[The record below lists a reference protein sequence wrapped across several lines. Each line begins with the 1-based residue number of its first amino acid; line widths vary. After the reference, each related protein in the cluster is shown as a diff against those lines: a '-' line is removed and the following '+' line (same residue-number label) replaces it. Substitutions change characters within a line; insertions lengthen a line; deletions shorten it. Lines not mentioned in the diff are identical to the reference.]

1 MNNKYQLVK
10 QKIEDL
16 KSEIEYHN
24 NLYYNEDKNEISDLE
39 FDKKLSYLIELE
51 KKYPEFKTSDSP
63 SERVGGKITKK
74 FETKNHK
81 IPMLSLSNTYS
92 ESELFDFDKRMKK
105 RLSNNDIEY
114 TCEIKYDGVAL
125 SLIYENRKLKYALT
139 RGDGKKGDNI
149 TTNVYTIRS
158 IPLKLSSIAPSY
170 MEIRGEVFISK
181 SNFKK
186 LNDYKKN
193 SNEPLFANARNAAS
207 GSLKLQDSSEVAKR
221 KLDCYIYSLNSKFE
235 SVNDHNEA
243 LKTLKN
249 LNFNVPN
256 SFKKCKNIEEVIS
269 YIKYWENK
277 RENLDVET
285 DGIVIKVNNFKQQEE
300 LGFTSKNPRWAIA
313 YKYKSESAETTL
325 KDITYQVGR
334 TGAITPVAKL
344 KPIKLSG
351 SVIRK
356 ASLHNFNEIKRLD
369 LRIGD
374 TISIEKGGE
383 IIPKITGVNID
394 KRSNISKSVKF
405 ITHCPSCN
413 SPISKIKNEANY
425 YCRNH
430 KYCLPQIIGKVQ
442 HFIGKDAV
450 NIEFLGPETI
460 KGLIDND
467 LIKNIADLY
476 KLKYHDLYDLKIEF
490 KNSNG
495 ERKIRSLKEK
505 SCRNIINSISQSKNS
520 NYSNILF
527 GLGIRYVGKSTAE
540 VLSEHFN
547 NIKKLID
554 AKYDEI
560 IQINEIGDK
569 IAESIC
575 EFFKDNDNISIVSK
589 LEKNGLKLYSK
600 KKINIDSSIKNI
612 KFVIT
617 GTFINYTRD
626 ELKNIIKINGGKI
639 SSSISKNTD
648 FLILGKNFG
657 PSKKSKAANLGIK
670 IISENDFENLLLT

>member
-139 RGDGKKGDNI
+139 RGDGKKGDDI

-158 IPLKLSSIAPSY
+158 IPLKLSSIAPSNL
-170 MEIRGEVFISK
+170 EVRGEVFISK

-193 SNEPLFANARNAAS
+193 SNEQLFANARNAAS

-243 LKTLKN
+243 LKKLKD

-285 DGIVIKVNNFKQQEE
+285 DGIVIKVNNFKKQEE

-374 TISIEKGGE
+374 IVFIEKGGE
-383 IIPKITGVNID
+383 IIPKITGVKID

-442 HFIGKDAV
+442 HFIGKDAL

-460 KGLIDND
+460 KGLIDNK
-467 LIKNIADLY
+467 LVKNIADLY
-476 KLKYHDLYDLKIEF
+476 KLNYHDLYDLKIEF

-495 ERKIRSLKEK
+495 DRKIRSLKEK

-547 NIKKLID
+547 SIKKLID

-575 EFFKDNDNISIVSK
+575 EFFKDNDNISIVSQ
-589 LEKNGLKLYSK
+589 LEKNGLKLFSK

-617 GTFINYTRD
+617 GTFINYSRD

-639 SSSISKNTD
+639 SSSVSKTTD

-657 PSKKSKAANLGIK
+657 PSKKSKADNLNIK
-670 IISENDFENLLLT
+670 IISENDFENLLLK

>member
-139 RGDGKKGDNI
+139 RGDGKKGDDI

-221 KLDCYIYSLNSKFE
+221 KLDCFIYSLNSKFE

-505 SCRNIINSISQSKNS
+505 SCQNIINSISQSKNS

-600 KKINIDSSIKNI
+600 KKININSSIKNI

-657 PSKKSKAANLGIK
+657 PSKKSKADNLGIK

>member
-139 RGDGKKGDNI
+139 RGDGKKGDDI

-221 KLDCYIYSLNSKFE
+221 KLDCFIYSLNSKFE

-394 KRSNISKSVKF
+394 KRSNINKSVKF

-505 SCRNIINSISQSKNS
+505 SCQNIINSISQSKNS

>member
-139 RGDGKKGDNI
+139 RGDGKKGDDI

-221 KLDCYIYSLNSKFE
+221 KLDCFIYSLNSKFE

-285 DGIVIKVNNFKQQEE
+285 DGIVIKVNNFKKQEE

-374 TISIEKGGE
+374 IVFIEKGGE
-383 IIPKITGVNID
+383 IIPKITGVKID

-442 HFIGKDAV
+442 HFIGKDAL

-460 KGLIDND
+460 KGLIDNK
-467 LIKNIADLY
+467 LVKNIADLY
-476 KLKYHDLYDLKIEF
+476 KLNYHDLYDLKIEF

-495 ERKIRSLKEK
+495 DRKIRSLKEK

-547 NIKKLID
+547 SIKKLID

-575 EFFKDNDNISIVSK
+575 EFFKDNDNISIVSQ
-589 LEKNGLKLYSK
+589 LEKNGLKLFSK
-600 KKINIDSSIKNI
+600 KKNK
-612 KFVIT
+612 
-617 GTFINYTRD
+617 Y
-626 ELKNIIKINGGKI
+626 
-639 SSSISKNTD
+639 
-648 FLILGKNFG
+648 
-657 PSKKSKAANLGIK
+657 
-670 IISENDFENLLLT
+670 

>member
-139 RGDGKKGDNI
+139 RGDGKKGDDI

-221 KLDCYIYSLNSKFE
+221 KLDCFIYSLNSKFE

-394 KRSNISKSVKF
+394 KRTNISKSVKF

-460 KGLIDND
+460 KGLINND

-547 NIKKLID
+547 NIKKLIN

-569 IAESIC
+569 IAKSIC

-657 PSKKSKAANLGIK
+657 PSKKFKADNLGIK
-670 IISENDFENLLLT
+670 MISENDFENLLLT

>member
-139 RGDGKKGDNI
+139 RGDGKKGDDI

-221 KLDCYIYSLNSKFE
+221 KLDCFIYSLNSKFE

-505 SCRNIINSISQSKNS
+505 SCQNIINSISQSKNS

-657 PSKKSKAANLGIK
+657 PSKKSKADNLSIK

>member
-1 MNNKYQLVK
+1 MNNKYPIVK

-39 FDKKLSYLIELE
+39 FDKKLTYLIELE

-63 SERVGGKITKK
+63 SQRVGGKITKK

-139 RGDGKKGDNI
+139 RGDGKKGDDI

-158 IPLKLSSIAPSY
+158 IPLKLSSIAPSNL
-170 MEIRGEVFISK
+170 EVRGEVFISK

-193 SNEPLFANARNAAS
+193 SNEQLFANARNAAS

-243 LKTLKN
+243 LKKLKD

-285 DGIVIKVNNFKQQEE
+285 DGIVIKVNNFKKQEE

-374 TISIEKGGE
+374 IVFIEKGGE
-383 IIPKITGVNID
+383 IIPKITGVKID

-442 HFIGKDAV
+442 HFIGKDAL

-460 KGLIDND
+460 KGLIDNK
-467 LIKNIADLY
+467 LVKNIADLY
-476 KLKYHDLYDLKIEF
+476 KLNYHDLYDLKIEF

-495 ERKIRSLKEK
+495 DRKIRSLKEK

-547 NIKKLID
+547 SIKKLID

-575 EFFKDNDNISIVSK
+575 EFFKDNDNISIVSQ
-589 LEKNGLKLYSK
+589 LEKNGLKLFSK

-617 GTFINYTRD
+617 GTFINYSRD

-639 SSSISKNTD
+639 SSSVSKTTD

-657 PSKKSKAANLGIK
+657 PSKKSKADNLNIK
-670 IISENDFENLLLT
+670 IISENDFENLLLK

>member
-139 RGDGKKGDNI
+139 RGDGKKGDDI

-221 KLDCYIYSLNSKFE
+221 KLDCFIYSLNSKFE

-460 KGLIDND
+460 KGLINND

-505 SCRNIINSISQSKNS
+505 SCQNIINSISQSKNS

-657 PSKKSKAANLGIK
+657 PSKKSKADNLGIK
-670 IISENDFENLLLT
+670 MISENDFENLLLT

>member
-1 MNNKYQLVK
+1 MNNKYPLVK

-39 FDKKLSYLIELE
+39 FDKKLTYLIELE

-63 SERVGGKITKK
+63 SQRVGGKITKK

-92 ESELFDFDKRMKK
+92 ESELFDFDKRIKK
-105 RLSNNDIEY
+105 KFPNNDIEY

-139 RGDGKKGDNI
+139 RGDGKKGDDI

-170 MEIRGEVFISK
+170 VEVRGEVFISK

-186 LNDYKKN
+186 LNHYKKN

-221 KLDCYIYSLNSKFE
+221 KLDCFIYSLNSKFE
-235 SVNDHNEA
+235 SVNDHHEA
-243 LKTLKN
+243 LKKLKD

-285 DGIVIKVNNFKQQEE
+285 DGIVIKVNNFKKQEE

-344 KPIKLSG
+344 IPIKLSG

-356 ASLHNFNEIKRLD
+356 ASLYNFNEIKRLD

-374 TISIEKGGE
+374 TIFIEKGGE
-383 IIPKITGVNID
+383 IIPKITGVKID
-394 KRSNISKSVKF
+394 KRSNLSKSVKF

-430 KYCLPQIIGKVQ
+430 KYCRPQIIGKVQ
-442 HFIGKDAV
+442 HFIGKDAL

-460 KGLIDND
+460 KGLIDNN
-467 LIKNIADLY
+467 LVKNIADLY
-476 KLKYHDLYDLKIEF
+476 KLTYHDLYDLKIEF

-495 ERKIRSLKEK
+495 DRKIRSLKEK

-540 VLSEHFN
+540 VLSKHFN
-547 NIKKLID
+547 SIKKLID

-575 EFFKDNDNISIVSK
+575 EFFKDNDNISIVSQ

-617 GTFINYTRD
+617 GTFINYSRD

-657 PSKKSKAANLGIK
+657 PSKKSKADNLGIK
-670 IISENDFENLLLT
+670 MISENEFENLLLK

>member
-139 RGDGKKGDNI
+139 RGDGKKGDDI

-221 KLDCYIYSLNSKFE
+221 KLDCFIYSLNSKFE

-505 SCRNIINSISQSKNS
+505 SCQNIINSISQSKNS

-657 PSKKSKAANLGIK
+657 PSKKSKADNLGIK
-670 IISENDFENLLLT
+670 MISENDFENLLLT

>member
-221 KLDCYIYSLNSKFE
+221 KLDCFIYSLNSKFE

-394 KRSNISKSVKF
+394 KRSNINKSVKF

-430 KYCLPQIIGKVQ
+430 KYCLPQIIGKIQ

-505 SCRNIINSISQSKNS
+505 SCQNIINSISQSKNS

>member
-105 RLSNNDIEY
+105 RLSNNNIEY

>member
-92 ESELFDFDKRMKK
+92 ESELFDFDKRIKK

-139 RGDGKKGDNI
+139 RGDGKKGDDI

-221 KLDCYIYSLNSKFE
+221 KLDCFIYSLNSKFE

-394 KRSNISKSVKF
+394 KRTNISKSVKF

-505 SCRNIINSISQSKNS
+505 SCQNIINSISQSKNS

-657 PSKKSKAANLGIK
+657 PSKKSKADNLGIK
-670 IISENDFENLLLT
+670 MISENDFENLLLT

>member
-139 RGDGKKGDNI
+139 RGDGKKGDDI

-158 IPLKLSSIAPSY
+158 IPLKLSSIAQSY

-221 KLDCYIYSLNSKFE
+221 KLDCFIYSLNSKFK

-383 IIPKITGVNID
+383 IIPKITGVNIY
-394 KRSNISKSVKF
+394 KRSNISKSIKF

-505 SCRNIINSISQSKNS
+505 SCQNIINSISQSKNS

-657 PSKKSKAANLGIK
+657 PSKKSKADNLGIK
-670 IISENDFENLLLT
+670 MISENDFENLLLT

>member
-1 MNNKYQLVK
+1 MNSKDQIVK

-24 NLYYNEDKNEISDLE
+24 NLYYNEDINEITDLE
-39 FDKKLSYLIELE
+39 FDKKLSSLIELE
-51 KKYPEFKTSDSP
+51 KKYPEFKTNDSP
-63 SERVGGKITKK
+63 SQRVGGTITKK
-74 FETKNHK
+74 FETKNHET
-81 IPMLSLSNTYS
+81 PMLSLSNTYS
-92 ESELFDFDKRMKK
+92 ESELIDFDKRMKK
-105 RLSNNDIEY
+105 NLPNQKIDY

-149 TTNVYTIRS
+149 TTNAYTIRS
-158 IPLKLSSIAPSY
+158 IPLKLSSMAPSY
-170 MEIRGEVFISK
+170 LEVRGEVFISK

-186 LNDYKKN
+186 LNYYKKKN
-193 SNEPLFANARNAAS
+193 NDPLFANARNTAS

-221 KLDCYIYSLNSKFE
+221 KLDCFVYSLNSKFE
-235 SVNDHNEA
+235 SVNNHNEA

-249 LNFNVPN
+249 LNFNVPD
-256 SFKKCKNIEEVIS
+256 SYKKCNNIEEVIS
-269 YIKYWENK
+269 YIKFWENK

-285 DGIVIKVNNFKQQEE
+285 DGIVIKVNNFNQQKE

-313 YKYKSESAETTL
+313 YKYKSESAETIL

-334 TGAITPVAKL
+334 TGAITPVAHL

-351 SVIRK
+351 SIIRK
-356 ASLHNFNEIKRLD
+356 ASLYNFNEIKRLD

-374 TISIEKGGE
+374 TITIEKGGE
-383 IIPKITGVNID
+383 IIPKITGVKID
-394 KRSNISKSVKF
+394 RRSNESKAIKF
-405 ITHCPSCN
+405 ITKCPSCN
-413 SPISKIKNEANY
+413 SQISKIKNEANY

-430 KYCLPQIIGKVQ
+430 KNCLPQIVGKVQ
-442 HFIGKDAV
+442 HFIGKEAM

-460 KGLIDND
+460 KGLINND

-476 KLKYHDLYDLKIEF
+476 KLNYDDLFDLKIEF
-490 KNSNG
+490 KNSEG

-505 SCRNIINSISQSKNS
+505 SCQNILNSIIKSKNS
-520 NYSNILF
+520 SYSNILF

-540 VLSEHFN
+540 VLSENFKS
-547 NIKKLID
+547 IQKLIN
-554 AKYDEI
+554 AKYDDI
-560 IQINEIGDK
+560 IQISEIGYK
-569 IAESIC
+569 IAESISH
-575 EFFKDNDNISIVSK
+575 FFSDNDNISIISE

-600 KKINIDSSIKNI
+600 KNININSSIRDI

-617 GTFINYTRD
+617 GTFDDYSRN
-626 ELKNIIKINGGKI
+626 ELKNIIKRYGGKV

-648 FLILGKNFG
+648 FLILGENFG
-657 PSKKSKAANLGIK
+657 PSKKSKADNLGTN
-670 IISENDFENLLLT
+670 IISENDFKNLLLK

>member
-1 MNNKYQLVK
+1 MNNKYPLVK

-39 FDKKLSYLIELE
+39 FDKKLTYLIELE

-63 SERVGGKITKK
+63 SQRVGGMITKK

-92 ESELFDFDKRMKK
+92 ESELFDFDKRIKK
-105 RLSNNDIEY
+105 KFPNNDIEY

-139 RGDGKKGDNI
+139 RGDGKKGDDI

-170 MEIRGEVFISK
+170 VEVRGEVFISK

-186 LNDYKKN
+186 LNHYKKN

-221 KLDCYIYSLNSKFE
+221 KLDCFIYSLNSKFE
-235 SVNDHNEA
+235 SVNDHHEA
-243 LKTLKN
+243 LKKLKD

-285 DGIVIKVNNFKQQEE
+285 DGIVIKVNNFKKQEE

-344 KPIKLSG
+344 IPIKLSG

-356 ASLHNFNEIKRLD
+356 ASLYNFNEIKRLD

-374 TISIEKGGE
+374 TIFIEKGGE
-383 IIPKITGVNID
+383 IIPKITGVKID
-394 KRSNISKSVKF
+394 KRSNLSKSVKF

-430 KYCLPQIIGKVQ
+430 KYCRPQIIGKVQ
-442 HFIGKDAV
+442 HFIGKDAL

-460 KGLIDND
+460 KGLIDNN
-467 LIKNIADLY
+467 LVKNIADLY
-476 KLKYHDLYDLKIEF
+476 KLNYHDLYDLKIEF

-495 ERKIRSLKEK
+495 DRKIRSLKEK

-540 VLSEHFN
+540 VLSGHFN
-547 NIKKLID
+547 SIKKLID

-575 EFFKDNDNISIVSK
+575 EFFKDNDNISIVSQ

-617 GTFINYTRD
+617 GTFINYSRD

-657 PSKKSKAANLGIK
+657 PSKKSKADNLGIK
-670 IISENDFENLLLT
+670 MISENEFENLLLK

>member
-139 RGDGKKGDNI
+139 RGDGKKGDDI

-221 KLDCYIYSLNSKFE
+221 KLDCFIYSLNSKFE

-300 LGFTSKNPRWAIA
+300 LGFTSKNPRWAIS
-313 YKYKSESAETTL
+313 YKYKSERAETTL

-369 LRIGD
+369 
-374 TISIEKGGE
+374 
-383 IIPKITGVNID
+383 
-394 KRSNISKSVKF
+394 
-405 ITHCPSCN
+405 
-413 SPISKIKNEANY
+413 
-425 YCRNH
+425 
-430 KYCLPQIIGKVQ
+430 
-442 HFIGKDAV
+442 
-450 NIEFLGPETI
+450 
-460 KGLIDND
+460 
-467 LIKNIADLY
+467 
-476 KLKYHDLYDLKIEF
+476 F
-490 KNSNG
+490 KNW
-495 ERKIRSLKEK
+495 
-505 SCRNIINSISQSKNS
+505 
-520 NYSNILF
+520 
-527 GLGIRYVGKSTAE
+527 RYY
-540 VLSEHFN
+540 F
-547 NIKKLID
+547 
-554 AKYDEI
+554 Y
-560 IQINEIGDK
+560 
-569 IAESIC
+569 
-575 EFFKDNDNISIVSK
+575 
-589 LEKNGLKLYSK
+589 
-600 KKINIDSSIKNI
+600 
-612 KFVIT
+612 
-617 GTFINYTRD
+617 
-626 ELKNIIKINGGKI
+626 
-639 SSSISKNTD
+639 
-648 FLILGKNFG
+648 
-657 PSKKSKAANLGIK
+657 
-670 IISENDFENLLLT
+670 

>member
-139 RGDGKKGDNI
+139 RGDGKKGDDI

-221 KLDCYIYSLNSKFE
+221 KLDCFIYSLNSKFE

-394 KRSNISKSVKF
+394 KRSNINKSVKF

-430 KYCLPQIIGKVQ
+430 KYCLPQIIGKIQ

>member
-139 RGDGKKGDNI
+139 RGDGKKGDDI

-221 KLDCYIYSLNSKFE
+221 KLDCFIYSLNSKFE
-235 SVNDHNEA
+235 SINDHNEA
-243 LKTLKN
+243 LKKLKN

-505 SCRNIINSISQSKNS
+505 SCQNIINSISQSKNS

-657 PSKKSKAANLGIK
+657 PSKKSKADNLGIK

>member
-139 RGDGKKGDNI
+139 RGDGKKGDDI

-394 KRSNISKSVKF
+394 KRSNINKSVKF

-505 SCRNIINSISQSKNS
+505 SCQNIINSISQSKNS

>member
-139 RGDGKKGDNI
+139 RGDGKKGDDI

-221 KLDCYIYSLNSKFE
+221 KLDCFIYSLNSKFE

-243 LKTLKN
+243 LKKLKN

-442 HFIGKDAV
+442 HFIGKDGV

-657 PSKKSKAANLGIK
+657 PSKKSKADNLGIK
-670 IISENDFENLLLT
+670 MISENDFENLLLT

>member
-139 RGDGKKGDNI
+139 RGDGKKGDDI

-221 KLDCYIYSLNSKFE
+221 KLDCFIYSLNSKFE

-505 SCRNIINSISQSKNS
+505 SCQNIINSISQSKNS

-575 EFFKDNDNISIVSK
+575 EFFKDNDNISIVSE

-657 PSKKSKAANLGIK
+657 PSKKSKADNLGIK
-670 IISENDFENLLLT
+670 MISENDFENLLLT

>member
-92 ESELFDFDKRMKK
+92 ESELFDFDKRIKK

-139 RGDGKKGDNI
+139 RGDGKKGDDI

-221 KLDCYIYSLNSKFE
+221 KLDCFIYSLNSKFE

-657 PSKKSKAANLGIK
+657 PSKKSKADNLGIK

>member
-139 RGDGKKGDNI
+139 RGDGKKGDDI

-221 KLDCYIYSLNSKFE
+221 KLDCFIYSLNSKFE

-243 LKTLKN
+243 LKKLKN

-394 KRSNISKSVKF
+394 KRTNISKSVKF

-505 SCRNIINSISQSKNS
+505 SCQNIINSISQSKNS

-657 PSKKSKAANLGIK
+657 PSKKSKADNLGIK

>member
-1 MNNKYQLVK
+1 MNNKYPIVK

-139 RGDGKKGDNI
+139 RGDGKKGDDI

-158 IPLKLSSIAPSY
+158 IPLKLPSIAPSY

-186 LNDYKKN
+186 LNDYKKY

-221 KLDCYIYSLNSKFE
+221 KLDCFIYSLNSKFE

-505 SCRNIINSISQSKNS
+505 SCQNIINSISQSKNS

-657 PSKKSKAANLGIK
+657 PSKKSKADNLGIK
-670 IISENDFENLLLT
+670 MISENDFENLLLT

>member
-1 MNNKYQLVK
+1 MNNKYPLVK

-39 FDKKLSYLIELE
+39 FDKKLTYLIELE

-63 SERVGGKITKK
+63 SQRVGGKITKK

-92 ESELFDFDKRMKK
+92 ESELFDFDKRIKK
-105 RLSNNDIEY
+105 KFPNNDIEY

-139 RGDGKKGDNI
+139 RGDGKKGDDI

-170 MEIRGEVFISK
+170 VEVRGEVFISK

-186 LNDYKKN
+186 LNHYKKN

-221 KLDCYIYSLNSKFE
+221 KLDCFIYSLNSKFE
-235 SVNDHNEA
+235 SVNDHHEA
-243 LKTLKN
+243 LKKLKD

-285 DGIVIKVNNFKQQEE
+285 DGIVIKVNNFKKQEE

-344 KPIKLSG
+344 IPIKLSG

-356 ASLHNFNEIKRLD
+356 ASLYNFNEIKRLD

-374 TISIEKGGE
+374 TIFIEKGGE
-383 IIPKITGVNID
+383 IIPKITGVKID
-394 KRSNISKSVKF
+394 KRSNLSKSVKF

-430 KYCLPQIIGKVQ
+430 KYCRPQIIGKVQ
-442 HFIGKDAV
+442 HFIGKDAL

-460 KGLIDND
+460 KGLIDNN
-467 LIKNIADLY
+467 LVKNIADLY
-476 KLKYHDLYDLKIEF
+476 KLNYHDLYDLKIEF

-495 ERKIRSLKEK
+495 DRKIRSLKEK

-540 VLSEHFN
+540 VLSKHFN
-547 NIKKLID
+547 SIKKLID

-575 EFFKDNDNISIVSK
+575 EFFKDNDNISIVSQ

-617 GTFINYTRD
+617 GTFINYSRD

-657 PSKKSKAANLGIK
+657 PSKKSKADNLGIK
-670 IISENDFENLLLT
+670 MISENEFENLLLK

>member
-139 RGDGKKGDNI
+139 RGDGKKGDDI

-221 KLDCYIYSLNSKFE
+221 KLDCFIYSLNSKFE

-394 KRSNISKSVKF
+394 KRLNISKSVKF

-575 EFFKDNDNISIVSK
+575 EFFKDNDNISIVSE

-657 PSKKSKAANLGIK
+657 PSKKSKADNLGIK
-670 IISENDFENLLLT
+670 MISENDFENLLLT

>member
-139 RGDGKKGDNI
+139 RGDGKKGDDI

-221 KLDCYIYSLNSKFE
+221 KLDCFIYSLNSKFE

-394 KRSNISKSVKF
+394 KRTNISKSVKF

-495 ERKIRSLKEK
+495 EKKIRSLKEK
-505 SCRNIINSISQSKNS
+505 SCQNIINSISQSKNS

-657 PSKKSKAANLGIK
+657 PSKKSKADNLGIK

>member
-1 MNNKYQLVK
+1 MNNKYQLVN

-139 RGDGKKGDNI
+139 RGDGKKGDDI

-158 IPLKLSSIAPSY
+158 IPLKLPSIAPSY

-186 LNDYKKN
+186 LNDYKKY

-221 KLDCYIYSLNSKFE
+221 KLDCFIYSLNSKFE

-383 IIPKITGVNID
+383 IIPKITGVNIY
-394 KRSNISKSVKF
+394 KRSNISKPIKF

-430 KYCLPQIIGKVQ
+430 KYCLPQVIGKVQ
-442 HFIGKDAV
+442 HFIGKDGV

-569 IAESIC
+569 IAKSIC

-600 KKINIDSSIKNI
+600 KKVNIDSSIKNI

-657 PSKKSKAANLGIK
+657 PSKKSKADNLGIK
-670 IISENDFENLLLT
+670 MISENDFENLLLT

>member
-139 RGDGKKGDNI
+139 RGDGKKGDDI

-221 KLDCYIYSLNSKFE
+221 KLDCFIYSLNSKFE

-394 KRSNISKSVKF
+394 KRSNISNSVKF

-505 SCRNIINSISQSKNS
+505 SCQNIINSISQSKNS

-657 PSKKSKAANLGIK
+657 PSKKSKADNLGIK

>member
-139 RGDGKKGDNI
+139 RGDGKKGDDI

-221 KLDCYIYSLNSKFE
+221 KLDCFIYSLNSKFE

-575 EFFKDNDNISIVSK
+575 EFFKDNDNISIVSE

-657 PSKKSKAANLGIK
+657 PSKKSKADNLGIK
-670 IISENDFENLLLT
+670 MISENDFENLLLT

>member
-1 MNNKYQLVK
+1 MNNKYPLVK

-39 FDKKLSYLIELE
+39 FDKKLTYLIELE

-63 SERVGGKITKK
+63 SQRVGGKITKK

-92 ESELFDFDKRMKK
+92 ESELFDFDKRIKK
-105 RLSNNDIEY
+105 KFPNNDIEY

-139 RGDGKKGDNI
+139 RGDGKKGDDI

-170 MEIRGEVFISK
+170 VEVRGEVFISK

-186 LNDYKKN
+186 LNHYKKN

-221 KLDCYIYSLNSKFE
+221 KLDCFIYSLNSKFE
-235 SVNDHNEA
+235 SVNDHHEA
-243 LKTLKN
+243 LKKLKD

-285 DGIVIKVNNFKQQEE
+285 DGIVIKVNNFKKQEE

-344 KPIKLSG
+344 IPIKLSG

-356 ASLHNFNEIKRLD
+356 ASLYNFNEIKRLD

-374 TISIEKGGE
+374 TIFIEKGGE
-383 IIPKITGVNID
+383 IIPKITGVKID
-394 KRSNISKSVKF
+394 KRSNLSKSVKF

-430 KYCLPQIIGKVQ
+430 KYCRPQIIGKVQ
-442 HFIGKDAV
+442 HFIGKDAL

-460 KGLIDND
+460 KGLIDNN
-467 LIKNIADLY
+467 LVKNIADLY
-476 KLKYHDLYDLKIEF
+476 KLTYHDLYDLKIEF

-495 ERKIRSLKEK
+495 DRKIRSLKEK

-547 NIKKLID
+547 SIKKLID

-575 EFFKDNDNISIVSK
+575 EFFKDNDNISIVSQ

-617 GTFINYTRD
+617 GTFINYSRD

-657 PSKKSKAANLGIK
+657 PSKKSKADNLGIK
-670 IISENDFENLLLT
+670 MISENEFENLLLK

>member
-139 RGDGKKGDNI
+139 RGDGKKGDDI

-221 KLDCYIYSLNSKFE
+221 KLDCFIYSLNSKFE

-394 KRSNISKSVKF
+394 KRLNISKSVKF

-575 EFFKDNDNISIVSK
+575 EFFKDNDNISIVSE

-657 PSKKSKAANLGIK
+657 PSKKSKADNFGIK
-670 IISENDFENLLLT
+670 MISENDFENLLLT

>member
-490 KNSNG
+490 KNSND